1 MQDNFIIKHEAEWCK
16 PPKCSTRGKKE
27 HNGVVQ
33 KTRRV
38 CNEQVGQVLILV
50 LRMELEW
57 IEKIGEVILRE
68 GKCKI
73 DDRVVD
79 TSTLS
84 WEGGG

>member
-1 MQDNFIIKHEAEWCK
+1 MKLSDANLLSAVQGLKRN
-16 PPKCSTRGKKE
+16 T
-27 HNGVVQ
+27 NGVQ

-50 LRMELEW
+50 LRVELEW

-73 DDRVVD
+73 DDRAAD

-84 WEGGG
+84 